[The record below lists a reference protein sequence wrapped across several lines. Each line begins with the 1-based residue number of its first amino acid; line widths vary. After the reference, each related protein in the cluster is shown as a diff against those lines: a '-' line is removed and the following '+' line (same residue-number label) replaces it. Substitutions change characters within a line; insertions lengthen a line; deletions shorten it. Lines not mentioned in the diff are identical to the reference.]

1 MAFIF
6 NIGAFFT
13 PVYSHA
19 MNDPQAWIGI
29 GFALV
34 VTVAAILSIICVFF
48 YNNRPD
54 QVNWVK
60 RAMLVQTI
68 GIGWGV
74 GILIS
79 LGGFGLFLWDEVLGV
94 LLLAGALT
102 AQIFALRGIR
112 KDEELVRSMDRIR

>member
-1 MAFIF
+1 M
-6 NIGAFFT
+6 GAFFT
-13 PVYSHA
+13 PIYSHA

-34 VTVAAILSIICVFF
+34 VTLAALISIVCVFF
-48 YNNRPD
+48 YNNRAK

-68 GIGWGV
+68 SIGWGV

-79 LGGFGLFLWDEVLGV
+79 LGGFGLYLWDEILGV
-94 LLLAGALT
+94 LLLAGALI
-102 AQIFALRGIR
+102 AQILALRGIR
-112 KDEELVRSMDRIR
+112 KDEELVRSIDRIR